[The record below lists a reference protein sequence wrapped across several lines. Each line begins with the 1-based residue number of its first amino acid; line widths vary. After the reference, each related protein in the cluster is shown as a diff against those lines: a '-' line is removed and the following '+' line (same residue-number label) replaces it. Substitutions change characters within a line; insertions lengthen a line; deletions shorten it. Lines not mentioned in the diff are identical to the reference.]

1 MSFYEIAAEKDGHF
15 LMLHGIVG
23 IAPHFHSAMEF
34 IFVEQGKQEV
44 TVGGE
49 RRILKAGEGCFCQ
62 PFCVDA
68 YAETNAA
75 VCYSIVGVG
84 KYFERHFSALG
95 GAFPTRF
102 FTFSDFEL
110 LEFLYARFLQKS
122 EKDGGR
128 VALNEGIAAL
138 LTHALA
144 KTIPFE
150 QRKND
155 KQNLLV
161 CDVLQYAH
169 EHLQDDLSLSAL
181 SRTFGYSDR
190 HLSRMLYKNL
200 SQKWNDYVHAL
211 RCRRAHELL
220 KENPTLSVLDV
231 ALSCGFDSSNTFYRA
246 YKTLYNAPPRREKE
260 KF

>member
-15 LMLHGIVG
+15 YMSHCAIYME
-23 IAPHFHSAMEF
+23 PHFHSAMEF
-34 IFVEQGKQEV
+34 IFVDQGAQEF

-49 RRILKAGEGCFCQ
+49 KRVLKAGQGCFCQ
-62 PFCVDA
+62 PFCVHSYAKSDDA
-68 YAETNAA
+68 L
-75 VCYSIVGVG
+75 CYSVVGDG
-84 KYFERHFSALG
+84 KYFERHFSSLG
-95 GAFPTRF
+95 GFLPPRF
-102 FTFSDFEL
+102 FDFSDFEL
-110 LEFLYARFLQKS
+110 LEFLLARFLQKS
-122 EKDGGR
+122 ENDGGR
-128 VALNEGIAAL
+128 VALNDGIAAL

-231 ALSCGFDSSNTFYRA
+231 ALSCGFESSNTFYRA
-246 YKTLYNAPPRREKE
+246 YKNLYNVPPRREKE